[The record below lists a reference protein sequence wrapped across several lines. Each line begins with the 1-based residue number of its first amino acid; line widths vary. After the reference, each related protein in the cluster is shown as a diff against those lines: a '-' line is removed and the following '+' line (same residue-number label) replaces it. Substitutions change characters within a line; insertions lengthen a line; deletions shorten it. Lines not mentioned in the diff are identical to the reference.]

1 NDGDCQWISPLGHA
15 MRPYGIYLGHFWS
28 PADSTQ
34 PQAEQPRTWI
44 EEAVDRS
51 SSGIHTM
58 TVRTPDVPGEYH
70 LEIDLVQES
79 VCWFKSRGFIPA
91 RLVVRVEA
99 AQP

>member
-1 NDGDCQWISPLGHA
+1 
-15 MRPYGIYLGHFWS
+15 
-28 PADSTQ
+28 
-34 PQAEQPRTWI
+34 
-44 EEAVDRS
+44 
-51 SSGIHTM
+51 M